1 MYSSSGTRSKPLVFL
16 VEPHPL
22 AVDYLRH
29 TLQERNRVR
38 IVSEEKFL
46 NNGLPTHLDPVFVID
61 KGTAPAP
68 FIRYLDNLRL
78 RLHRPKAIVM
88 DRECPPEQQFAMLS
102 LGMRG
107 VVVYRDVRRKLVA
120 AVAEV
125 ARGGLWVAREI
136 LTDYVTGSSHEANG
150 NHAAHDL
157 TTRELQVLRL
167 LEKYLSNK
175 EISIALAI
183 KESTVKFHLANIF
196 AKLQVRNRRAAV
208 DLIAE
213 DHNPQ
218 TAPSPVQS
226 GSLLPKLL
234 VTPKSA

>member
-1 MYSSSGTRSKPLVFL
+1 MYSSPATRIKPLVFL

-29 TLQERNRVR
+29 TLQKRNRVR

-61 KGTAPAP
+61 KGTAPVP
-68 FIRYLDNLRL
+68 FTKYLDSLRL
-78 RLHRPKAIVM
+78 RLHRPKLIVM
-88 DRECPPEQQFAMLS
+88 DRECLPEQQFAMLS
-102 LGMRG
+102 LGIRG

-120 AVAEV
+120 AIAEV

-136 LTDYVTGSSHEANG
+136 LTDYVTGSSQEPNVS
-150 NHAAHDL
+150 HAAHDL

-167 LEKYLSNK
+167 LEKHLSNK
-175 EISIALAI
+175 EISVALSI
-183 KESTVKFHLANIF
+183 SESTVKFHLANIF
-196 AKLQVRNRRAAV
+196 AKLQVRNRRSAV
-208 DLIAE
+208 DLVAE
-213 DHNPQ
+213 DHKPE
-218 TAPSPVQS
+218 TALAPVQS
-226 GSLLPKLL
+226 SSPLPKL